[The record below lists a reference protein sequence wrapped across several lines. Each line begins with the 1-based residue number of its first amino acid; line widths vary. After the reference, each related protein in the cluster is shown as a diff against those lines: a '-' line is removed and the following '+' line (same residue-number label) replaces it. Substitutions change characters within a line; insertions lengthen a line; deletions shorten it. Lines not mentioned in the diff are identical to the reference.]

1 MSMFCRKCPH
11 HVRHGQ
17 VAQDGKSISFNE
29 RCGLLMKSGTQVECK
44 HYPFKKG
51 FDYGHC
57 EVYLSTFKSEGQRN
71 DVVPTSDFQYT
82 DAFSGACI
90 TEMELL

>member
-1 MSMFCRKCPH
+1 MFCRKCPH

-17 VAQDGKSISFNE
+17 VAPDGKSISFNE
-29 RCGLLMKSGTQVECK
+29 RCGLLMKSGTQVACN
-44 HYPFKKG
+44 HHPFKKG

-57 EVYLSTFKSEGQRN
+57 EVYLSTFKSESQRN
-71 DVVPTSDFQYT
+71 DAVPTSDFQYT
-82 DAFSGACI
+82 DAFSGTAI

>member
-1 MSMFCRKCPH
+1 MSCKKCPH

-17 VAQDGKSISFNE
+17 VAADGKTIEFKNQ
-29 RCGLLMKSGTQVECK
+29 CGLKLKVQSPVECT
-44 HYPFKKG
+44 HYPFGKT

-57 EVYLSTFKSEGQRN
+57 EIYMQVFKTAGQTN
-71 DVVPTSDFQYT
+71 DAMPTSDFQYS
-82 DAFSGACI
+82 DQLQSNSI